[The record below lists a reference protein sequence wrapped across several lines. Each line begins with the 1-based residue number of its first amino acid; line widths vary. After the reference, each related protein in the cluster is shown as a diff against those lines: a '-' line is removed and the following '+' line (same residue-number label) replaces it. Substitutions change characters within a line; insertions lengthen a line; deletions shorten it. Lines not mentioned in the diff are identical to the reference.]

1 MSKLKNTDFQG
12 YGSVLEHQ
20 KQQKHRSKKNQLF
33 KKNYTPFPAT
43 KKTSSK
49 DDVTN
54 PNRHKLGTFSG
65 CFIPTILNIVSIL
78 MFLRFGHIISLL
90 GISGTFLILIIS
102 YVIDMLTTLSISAIV
117 TNGVVPGGGVYVIIC
132 RSLGIEFGGG
142 IGIVFFLGQILNS
155 GMNCVGVYEPIF
167 YNFKDILFKWFL
179 IKDGFWFNSML
190 LFACFAVCMVGSGVV
205 SQLGNLLASL
215 LSLAIVSIPI
225 TSIFMKEKHIDDKLI
240 FTGASW
246 ETFGLNFWP
255 DWELLAL
262 NKTETINS
270 LFGLF
275 FCATAGIFS
284 GAGMSSEL
292 RKPSKSIPKGTIYG
306 LLVTFA
312 CYAVVI
318 LSMGSSIPRNVMFS
332 DLQVVQK
339 TNLFPFIII
348 IGELA
353 TSIFSIIVG
362 LIGSGYVLDA
372 ISKDEI
378 LPGLKKI
385 KLHEKKNLSLFIAY
399 FLTQLCLFSDVNNI
413 ANFVTMS
420 FLMTFIVTNLACFLL
435 EVSAAPNFRPSFK
448 WFNRYTCLLGG
459 SLSILAMFVVD
470 GFQALT
476 IMSLLVILM
485 LLIHYTVPP
494 KFFGDVSQNLIYH
507 QVRKYLLK
515 IRINDNI
522 KYWRPQILLVINNP
536 KHEKNWRLMNFCN
549 DLKKSGLYILG
560 HIMVKPEDDDSL
572 KIESDIFK
580 EYDEEVFKWEKI
592 RDMANLKAFIQVSI
606 ANSVQ
611 WGIRNLYLGS
621 GLGGMKPNITIIGLI
636 GENNMIRKDLKLEL
650 NDSGSLDCK
659 EWVRVVEDLSLMK
672 SNIAIAKGF
681 ESIYIP
687 KKNLSNKINVKKY
700 IDLYP
705 IQMSNSKRTYNFDT
719 YTLIM
724 QLGALLKT
732 VPHWNETHILRCV
745 TFVEYEYE
753 RLDEYKKLNELLTI
767 LRIECEVMVLCL
779 QDFDA
784 YNGVVKGDPLN
795 KKKIDE
801 FLSDD
806 PWWNE
811 LKNIRNTLHFTER
824 RHSFN
829 DDNNSNNKNTS
840 NTTNTTNNNNK
851 TAAKGINIGSSY
863 KRLNSLNKYSVS
875 LDYRLPIASDSSNN
889 IMNLDLENSDA
900 TSVDNIS
907 VSSKATLQDY
917 INKKFKPN
925 NTDQNSINN
934 SINPVFSSDKLPKTQ
949 VLEASSGQAP
959 TLGFVDES
967 NAARTE
973 INTKHKKANMLLQP
987 AISPRQN
994 SVQTDYL
1001 NTLSF
1006 NMLPRNIQF
1015 LILNDIFLTI
1025 SPESI
1030 TNLIFTTL
1038 PLPEPNTFKDKTL
1051 SEKYV
1056 EDLNIWLMDD
1066 KVDYGKKMPAALL
1079 INSQSM
1085 TVTTA
1090 L

>member
-1 MSKLKNTDFQG
+1 MSDLKNKDQQS
-12 YGSVLEHQ
+12 YGSLLEHQ
-20 KQQKHRSKKNQLF
+20 TAKRGNKASVCKN
-33 KKNYTPFPAT
+33 NYKSFAT
-43 KKTSSK
+43 KKLSSK
-49 DDVTN
+49 NDVNN

-90 GISGTFLILIIS
+90 GITGTFVVLVIS
-102 YVIDMLTTLSISAIV
+102 YVIDILTTLSISAIV
-117 TNGVVPGGGVYVIIC
+117 TNGTVPGGGVYVIIC

-155 GMNCVGVYEPIF
+155 GMNCVGVFEPIY
-167 YNFKDILFKWFL
+167 YNFHNVLFTWCL
-179 IKDGFWFNSML
+179 EDDGFWFNSIL
-190 LFACFAVCMVGSGVV
+190 LFICFAICMIGSGVV
-205 SQLGNLLASL
+205 SQLGNFLAAL
-215 LSLAIVSIPI
+215 LSMAIISIPI
-225 TSIFMKEKHIDDKLI
+225 TTVFMKEKYIEGSLI

-246 ETFGLNFWP
+246 NTFGMNFWP

-262 NKTETINS
+262 NKTETLNS

-306 LLVTFA
+306 LFVTFA
-312 CYAVVI
+312 CYAIVI
-318 LSMGSSIPRNVMFS
+318 ISMGSSIPRNVMFS

-339 TNLFPFIII
+339 TNLFPFVII

-378 LPGLKKI
+378 LPGLKAI

-448 WFNRYTCLLGG
+448 WFNRYTCLFGG
-459 SLSILAMFVVD
+459 VFSILAMFVVD

-494 KFFGDVSQNLIYH
+494 KHFGDVSQNLIYH

-522 KYWRPQILLVINNP
+522 KYWRPQILLLINDP

-549 DLKKSGLYILG
+549 DMKKSGLYILG
-560 HIMVKPEDDDSL
+560 HIMVTSQDDDDDSVA
-572 KIESDIFK
+572 KETQIFK
-580 EYDEEVFKWEKI
+580 DYDKEVSLWENI
-592 RDMANLKAFIQVSI
+592 RDSAKLKAFIHVSI
-606 ANSVQ
+606 SNSIQ

-621 GLGGMKPNITIIGLI
+621 GLGGMKPNITILGLI
-636 GENNMIRKDLKLEL
+636 GEKNGIKRNLNLEL
-650 NDSGSLDCK
+650 DDAKVLDYQS
-659 EWVRVVEDLSLMK
+659 WVHIVEDLSLMK

-681 ESIYIP
+681 EKINIP
-687 KKNLSNKINVKKY
+687 KNHDKSKSEEKKN

-705 IQMSNSKRTYNFDT
+705 IQMSNRKNTYNFDT
-719 YTLIM
+719 CTLIM

-732 VPHWNETHILRCV
+732 VPHWNKTHTLRCI
-745 TFVEYEYE
+745 TFVEYEHE
-753 RLDEYKKLNELLTI
+753 RLDEFKKLSELLTI
-767 LRIECEVMVLCL
+767 LRIECEVIILCL
-779 QDFDA
+779 QDFKV
-784 YNGVVKGDPLN
+784 YNTIIKGDSLN
-795 KKKIDE
+795 KKKIDA
-801 FLSDD
+801 FLKDD
-806 PWWNE
+806 PWWSEVNE
-811 LKNIRNTLHFTER
+811 IRETLYLTER

-829 DDNNSNNKNTS
+829 EDS
-840 NTTNTTNNNNK
+840 NTMTK
-851 TAAKGINIGSSY
+851 TINIDKSY
-863 KRLNSLNKYSVS
+863 KRLSSLSKYGVS
-875 LDYRLPIASDSSNN
+875 LDYRVPVGIEPKISESSD
-889 IMNLDLENSDA
+889 LDFDDSKFYDRDSVNSR
-900 TSVDNIS
+900 T
-907 VSSKATLQDY
+907 TMQDY
-917 INKKFKPN
+917 VNKKLKN
-925 NTDQNSINN
+925 GNYDQISTSS
-934 SINPVFSSDKLPKTQ
+934 SINPVFSSDRIPKTQ
-949 VLEASSGQAP
+949 VLETATGVGP
-959 TLGFVDES
+959 TIGFVDES
-967 NAARTE
+967 VSHKLNNSFN
-973 INTKHKKANMLLQP
+973 NTKTKSLLQP
-987 AISPRQN
+987 VISSRQKIPP
-994 SVQTDYL
+994 TDYL
-1001 NTLSF
+1001 NSLSF
-1006 NMLPRNIQF
+1006 NKLPRNIQF
-1015 LILNDIFLTI
+1015 LILNDIFLNV
-1025 SPESI
+1025 SPEAV

-1038 PLPEPNTFKDKTL
+1038 PLPERNTFNDKEL

-1056 EDLNIWLMDD
+1056 TDLHVWLMDD
-1066 KVDYGKKMPAALL
+1066 NNNNNIKMPSVLL

>member
-1 MSKLKNTDFQG
+1 MTTLKNLDNQN
-12 YGSVLEHQ
+12 YGSILEQ
-20 KQQKHRSKKNQLF
+20 QPKNRKQTAVF
-33 KKNYTPFPAT
+33 KKNYSLFPT
-43 KKTSSK
+43 NKTSSK
-49 DDVTN
+49 DDLTN

-90 GISGTFLILIIS
+90 GISGTFLILILS

-117 TNGVVPGGGVYVIIC
+117 TNGIVPGGGVYVIIC

-155 GMNCVGVYEPIF
+155 GMNCVGIFEPIF
-167 YNFKDILFKWFL
+167 YNFNEILFSWCL
-179 IKDGFWFNSML
+179 KDGGFWFNSVT
-190 LFACFAVCMVGSGVV
+190 LFACFSVCMVGSGVV
-205 SQLGNLLASL
+205 SQLGNFLATL
-215 LSLAIVSIPI
+215 LSIAIVSIPI
-225 TSIFMKEKHIDDKLI
+225 TSIFMKEKYIDDKLI

-246 ETFGLNFWP
+246 KTFGLNFWP
-255 DWELLAL
+255 DWDLLAL
-262 NKTETINS
+262 DKTETINS

-306 LLVTFA
+306 LLVTFS

-318 LSMGSSIPRNVMFS
+318 LSMGSSIPRSVMFS
-332 DLQVVQK
+332 DLQIVQK
-339 TNLFPFIII
+339 SNLFPFLII

-353 TSIFSIIVG
+353 TSLFSIIVG

-378 LPGLKKI
+378 LPGLKRI

-459 SLSILAMFVVD
+459 ILSVFSMFVVD

-476 IMSLLVILM
+476 IMSLLLILM

-494 KFFGDVSQNLIYH
+494 KYFGDVSQNLIYH

-515 IRINDNI
+515 IKIDDNI
-522 KYWRPQILLVINNP
+522 KYWRPQILLLINDP

-560 HIMVKPEDDDSL
+560 HIMIKPDTNNDSDN
-572 KIESDIFK
+572 EADIFN
-580 EYDEEVFKWEKI
+580 EYDEEVSKWENI
-592 RDMANLKAFIQVSI
+592 RDIANLKAFIHVSI

-611 WGIRNLYLGS
+611 WGIRNLFLGS
-621 GLGGMKPNITIIGLI
+621 GLGAMKPNITIIGLI
-636 GENNMIRKDLKLEL
+636 GESNNPKRDLKLEL
-650 NDSGSLDCK
+650 EDAETLDYQA
-659 EWVRVVEDLSLMK
+659 WVHVVEDLSLMK

-681 ESIYIP
+681 ESVFIP
-687 KKNLSNKINVKKY
+687 KKHEDQMIKEKKY

-705 IQMSNSKRTYNFDT
+705 IQMSSNMKSYNFDT
-719 YTLIM
+719 CTLIM

-732 VPHWNETHILRCV
+732 VPRWNKTHVLRCI
-745 TFVEYEYE
+745 TFVEYEHE
-753 RLDEYKKLNELLTI
+753 RLDEYKKLNELLSI
-767 LRIECEVMVLCL
+767 LRIECVVMVLCL
-779 QDFDA
+779 QDFNV
-784 YNGVVKGDPLN
+784 YNTIIKGESLN
-795 KKKIDE
+795 KRKVDE

-806 PWWNE
+806 PWWTE

-824 RHSFN
+824 RHSFKE
-829 DDNNSNNKNTS
+829 NNPTTTKN
-840 NTTNTTNNNNK
+840 
-851 TAAKGINIGSSY
+851 ININSSY
-863 KRLNSLNKYSVS
+863 IKLNSLSKYGVS
-875 LDYRLPIASDSSNN
+875 LDYRLSNNEKNN
-889 IMNLDLENSDA
+889 IMNLDLETTGL
-900 TSVDNIS
+900 TSPEAHSI
-907 VSSKATLQDY
+907 SSKATLKEY
-917 INKKFKPN
+917 INKKFKN
-925 NTDQNSINN
+925 NNSKQASTNT
-934 SINPVFSSDKLPKTQ
+934 SINPVFSSDQLPKTQ
-949 VLEASSGQAP
+949 VLDPSTGLNR
-959 TLGFVDES
+959 TIGFVEESINES
-967 NAARTE
+967 NTNPAL
-973 INTKHKKANMLLQP
+973 LLQP
-987 AISPRQN
+987 TISPRQN
-994 SVQTDYL
+994 STQTDYL
-1001 NTLSF
+1001 NNLSF
-1006 NMLPRNIQF
+1006 NKLPRNIQF
-1015 LILNDIFLTI
+1015 LILNDIFLNI

-1038 PLPEPNTFKDKTL
+1038 PLPQTNTFKDKSL

-1056 EDLNIWLMDD
+1056 KDLNIWLMDNNSD
-1066 KVDYGKKMPAALL
+1066 PTNKMPAALL
-1079 INSQSM
+1079 INSQTM